1 MESPNTRL
9 LQGEPA
15 PCNLGTRVSY
25 SVREG
30 IRMGGHRVSFKEA
43 PRRPGDPPVLV
54 ARAQKAASEL
64 RWKARFGPEEIIRT
78 AWRWHS
84 R

>member
-1 MESPNTRL
+1 VRMIVPR
-9 LQGEPA
+9 
-15 PCNLGTRVSY
+15 
-25 SVREG
+25 SVRGG
-30 IRMGGHRVSFKEA
+30 IRMGGRRVPFKEA

-64 RWKARFGPEEIIRT
+64 GWKAQFGPEEIIRT